1 MVTQYTN
8 SNRAALICSSAA
20 AVLIQDRSSPCRCF
34 KSVKSRNG
42 LTKLR
47 EGQSR
52 KSGQQRHVVLT
63 RGDVLSSSPSSPERG
78 TLAKIRKLTNELSQN
93 YEAGNPRI
101 ADCACWLADFWRVQY
116 EVESNDGEQLR

>member
-1 MVTQYTN
+1 MVTQCTN

-20 AVLIQDRSSPCRCF
+20 AVLIQDRSSPSRCF

-63 RGDVLSSSPSSPERG
+63 RGDVLSSSPSSPERLRKYANLR
-78 TLAKIRKLTNELSQN
+78 TSFRKITKLVILALRIVLVGQQIFGAFNTKLNQTMVNS
-93 YEAGNPRI
+93 
-101 ADCACWLADFWRVQY
+101 
-116 EVESNDGEQLR
+116 